1 MRLLMS
7 AAFICVMGT
16 AGYMLGMSWGEGGII
31 AWAQLFCVAGV
42 FFGANGLDGGAHQ
55 TDLSA
60 AGGVRRAG

>member
-16 AGYMLGMSWGEGGII
+16 AGYMLGMSWGEGGIV

-42 FFGANGLDGGAHQ
+42 FLALMVLMVAR
-55 TDLSA
+55 TKPI
-60 AGGVRRAG
+60 